1 MRGRVHIRPV
11 LDLDSLGGTIGQ
23 SPELPL
29 NVTLGDCDFAES
41 SMQVASRRR
50 TGSMGVPPSMRK
62 GSISSL
68 ERRDRVFV
76 TFFETEVVSLGKEAG
91 RAEPFFVCWDCRKWR
106 V

>member
-1 MRGRVHIRPV
+1 MRGRVHIGSV

-29 NVTLGDCDFAES
+29 DIAFGDCDFAERP
-41 SMQVASRRR
+41 MQVASRRR
-50 TGSMGVPPSMRK
+50 TGSMSIPPGMCECC
-62 GSISSL
+62 ISSL
-68 ERRDRVFV
+68 KRWDRVFV

-91 RAEPFFVCWDCRKWR
+91 RAEPFFICWDCRKWR

>member
-1 MRGRVHIRPV
+1 MRGRVYIRPV
-11 LDLDSLGGTIGQ
+11 LNLDSLGGTISQ

-29 NVTLGDCDFAES
+29 DVTLGDCDFAERP
-41 SMQVASRRR
+41 MQVVSGGW
-50 TGSMGVPPSMRK
+50 TGSMCVPPRMRK

-68 ERRDRVFV
+68 ERWDRVLV
-76 TFFETEVVSLGKEAG
+76 TFFETEVVSLGEKAG